1 MREKGGGAVDA
12 VLRALRISAPKLLG
26 LPNVVGV
33 GKGHKHVG
41 GESTGRPS
49 LTVLVRRKIPKDAL
63 AAFEVVP
70 DSIEDADTD
79 VIEVGDV
86 VALESV
92 LEVPRTSKQRPA
104 MPGLSIGHY
113 KITAGTFGA
122 VVYDQKTGDPLIL
135 SNNHVLANSSN
146 GKDGRAKVGDPILQP
161 GRYDGAT
168 DSDVIARLYRFVP
181 VTMEVGASDCPVA
194 AAVERTINGVIQRF
208 RKNYRVRMFKS
219 MGGVNLVDAAVA
231 KPVKDSIVVP
241 DIIGIGVPKG
251 TSEVSVGDKVRKS
264 GRTSGLNSGSVKV
277 VQATIKIGMGDAGDA
292 TFGDQVVVT
301 HMAQPGDSGSLVV
314 NEKGQAV
321 GLLSAGSD
329 SVSIFGRI
337 KNVCDALSVRL

>member
-1 MREKGGGAVDA
+1 MREKGGRVVDA
-12 VLRALRISAPKLLG
+12 VLRALRISAPRLLG

-33 GKGHKHVG
+33 GKGYKHVG
-41 GESTGRPS
+41 GESTGKPS
-49 LTVLVRRKIPKDAL
+49 LTVLVRRKLPKDAL

-70 DSIEDADTD
+70 NSIEDADTD

-86 VALESV
+86 VALESAV
-92 LEVPRTSKQRPA
+92 EVSRTSKQRPA

-122 VVYDQKTGDPLIL
+122 IVYDQKTGDPLIL

-161 GRYDGAT
+161 GKYDGAT
-168 DSDVIARLYRFVP
+168 DTDIIARLYRFVP
-181 VTMEVGASDCPVA
+181 VNMEVSSPDCPVA
-194 AAVERTINGVIQRF
+194 AAVEKALNGVVRRF
-208 RKNYRVRMFKS
+208 RKNYRLKMFKATS
-219 MGGVNLVDAAVA
+219 GVNLVDAAVA
-231 KPVKDSIVVP
+231 KPVQNSMVVP

-251 TSEVSVGDKVRKS
+251 TAEVAVGEKVRKS
-264 GRTSGLNSGSVKV
+264 GRTSGLNSGDVKV

-292 TFGDQVVVT
+292 TFGDQIVVT
-301 HMAQPGDSGSLVV
+301 HMAQPGDSGALVV
-314 NEKGQAV
+314 NGKGQAV